1 MTHAWTLAR
10 RSLLRGAA
18 FALALGVTAGL
29 LPPDAAAEDLP
40 FAVPAGTKLVVT
52 DDANRFET
60 LFNLSGEREKLAAD
74 VTFVNFS
81 SGPIGLEAIRAGE
94 VHVGEVADV
103 PPILAH
109 YSGADVLIVAVVRRD
124 GTGLSIGTAPGS
136 DIRTLADLKGKRV
149 AFGEATAAQA
159 TVIRNLRSVG
169 LTLKDIE
176 PVILAPSY
184 YSDALVS
191 REVDAAPLKQP
202 AGARYLAR
210 AGKDGAIS
218 IPSAEGANTGLHYLY
233 ASRAAL
239 ADPALTAAIRDYVI
253 HWYRAERWRN
263 ANQDV
268 WLSEYLVKEQ
278 GVSPEDAKAI
288 LAGDGEAS
296 TPGFTDELLKTQ
308 QATIDLLQDA
318 GSFADKE
325 LKAEDEFDFRFSKL
339 TADDQTASD
348 IN

>member
-1 MTHAWTLAR
+1 MTTTWTFNR
-10 RSLLRGAA
+10 RSLLQGAA
-18 FALALGVTAGL
+18 VALSLTVATGL
-29 LPPDAAAEDLP
+29 LPAEANADELP
-40 FAVPAGTKLVVT
+40 LAVPAGTKLVVT

-60 LFNLSGEREKLAAD
+60 LFTLSGERDKLASE

-109 YSGADVLIVAVVRRD
+109 YSGADVLIVAAVRRD
-124 GTGLSIGTAPGS
+124 GSGLSIGTAPNS
-136 DIRTLADLKGKRV
+136 NIKSLADLKGKRV

-159 TVIRNLRSVG
+159 TVIRNLQSVG
-169 LTLKDIE
+169 LTLADIE

-184 YSDALVS
+184 YSDALIS
-191 REVDAAPLKQP
+191 GEVDAAPLKQP

-218 IPSAEGANTGLHYLY
+218 IPSAAGAYTGLHYLY
-233 ASRAAL
+233 ASKAAL
-239 ADPALTAAIRDYVI
+239 ADPALSAAIRDYVV

-263 ANQDV
+263 ENQNV
-268 WLSEYLVKEQ
+268 WLSEYLVKGQ
-278 GVSPEDAKAI
+278 GIPAEDADAI
-288 LAGDGEAS
+288 LKADGNAS
-296 TPGFTDELLKTQ
+296 TPGFTDEILGIQ
-308 QATIDLLQDA
+308 QATIDLLQKA

-325 LKAEDEFDFRFSKL
+325 LKAKDEFDFRFAKL
-339 TADDQTASD
+339 SADDQTARD
-348 IN
+348 TN